1 MTRRE
6 LAAFLVAAPG
16 LAAAPAVAQTAN
28 APEPASPD
36 DQLAAAKDD
45 LRQAAA
51 QLAKT
56 KLDMATEPAFR
67 FKA

>member
-6 LAAFLVAAPG
+6 LAAVLV
-16 LAAAPAVAQTAN
+16 AAPAVAQTAN
-28 APEPASPD
+28 VPLPAQPADPLSV
-36 DQLAAAKDD
+36 AKDD
-45 LRQAAA
+45 LQKAVS
-51 QLAKT
+51 QLAKA

>member
-6 LAAFLVAAPG
+6 LAAFLVAVPV
-16 LAAAPAVAQTAN
+16 VAQTAN
-28 APEPASPD
+28 VPEPAQPPD
-36 DQLAAAKDD
+36 AIAAAKDD

-51 QLAKT
+51 QLAKA
-56 KLDMATEPAFR
+56 KLEMTTEPAFR

>member
-6 LAAFLVAAPG
+6 LAAFVAAIPG
-16 LAAAPAVAQTAN
+16 LAAVPALAQAPGTPAN
-28 APEPASPD
+28 GQSTDP
-36 DQLAAAKDD
+36 LNAAKDD

-51 QLAKT
+51 QLAKA
-56 KLDMATEPAFR
+56 KLDMTTEPAFR